1 MSLPKMHKV
10 FFTNRIR
17 SKTSHIMGCCNETE
31 KALSNLFTEFGSD
44 CRHRSIMYLSGDL
57 NGGSTKAAGSY
68 PRILT
73 ERPNLS

>member
-1 MSLPKMHKV
+1 
-10 FFTNRIR
+10 
-17 SKTSHIMGCCNETE
+17 MGCYNETE

-44 CRHRSIMYLSGDL
+44 CRHRSIMYLRGDL